1 MSRPSQF
8 DAIQA
13 LRAKRAQADRDLA
26 AATVAVEQAKR
37 ERDRLVAKG
46 ASQSAIDKAVT
57 AFGKASA
64 TYAELRGARLSLVH
78 QLAAESAKAA
88 ANLQQA
94 LKLFETLEG
103 DLPIALFPLRLE
115 TRYTTSTLQI
125 RIYPDAINI
134 KAHTE
139 GLTETEQKAAKA
151 YWQALWDARA
161 PRNTDQADP
170 GFETDEQYRM
180 RQQHAEALWAEMV
193 KALRAPRA
201 SFVVRVMRPTNAALL
216 EQPGV
221 PAEAPV
227 FSDDVATGSRL
238 SAQPVATLLPDRFC
252 AIGYAPDGKIA
263 FRKFGNVVP
272 DVLAMSPVV
281 APGDPAP
288 PDQAPS
294 PFSGESAWIADFG
307 AAEKVGMGITIRKA
321 DIRLAGYDL
330 ASGLSR
336 LTVVGIDWTL
346 SPDDTAAA
354 IGALLEANG
363 ASGGISFLPIGTPTN
378 NTRAQGA
385 GHSPAFERD
394 ATQNSAPP
402 PNPAPGTRAID
413 ALRTAF
419 GIRRDDFDS
428 EHIRNAELDETELS
442 GHMINA
448 LYRGMAGNYIE
459 EYWTRA
465 DDDGASEETLSAI
478 REHVVGYLRPTGPL
492 QPIRIANQ
500 PYGILPVVAAERY
513 EPDPGF
519 EQGLDD
525 LLTLLRPS
533 WQDNVAGVPRFDG
546 SAASTNLLLR
556 QGPWAQSR
564 SYREVCKDTLG
575 SAVQGSVGQFQHD
588 LRMVPNSLFMQMAA
602 AVQGVDTVNAAQFA
616 TLAISAITL
625 QPEPSQLPTTLPW
638 VQADAEIKARE
649 AAPDTRLPA
658 DANYIQD
665 LTDAIDDGRNI
676 KGATAQLRKAP
687 SLLAGLLAYS
697 VDQQADKAAE
707 LYLHQVI
714 KTRKP
719 NAKTRKF
726 GTPLSLGVESRIEDE
741 QSFAITHAGELST
754 IRLDKVT
761 GDDSVTTHAVKQ
773 AAAVYKGND
782 ITLPAWHEHA
792 FSDLLQQWKYRSPRH
807 TRDLASV
814 RASLEALKHR
824 TVGEL
829 DWALRTTLDVF
840 DWRLDAW
847 ITSQATRRLASLRAG
862 RDQNGEPTINTGIHV
877 GGWGFVEDLKPDP
890 AGNRESLGH
899 MLMPSL
905 RHAAAAAILRSGY
918 LSNDPGARKA
928 YDLDLSSQRV
938 RAAKAVFEGLAQGQ
952 ALAALL
958 GYRFE
963 RGLRDNL
970 LGAHIVTFRRKYPLR
985 PYGLDSNGNA
995 NDNPSETIAARD
1007 VVDGVAVLEAGN
1019 KAVNTVPPADR
1030 PKVQALIDDLVGLWD
1045 AVADLSIAEATYQIA
1060 QGNVDR
1066 AAAALSVLDKQTT
1079 PIDSQVGD
1087 SPRDGATYTQRV
1099 ALLLQPGSAA
1109 PAGWPKDA
1117 IGSAEPTLN
1126 AWLAQL
1132 IGDPTRFVLRGRVF
1146 VGDVLQNDPI
1156 ELDPTALG
1164 LSPLALLYAL
1174 EAPGG
1179 ARTDARVGAAGGST
1193 PPAASPSEVSRLRL
1207 VLAEVMS
1214 STAVAA
1220 HGAQAYV
1227 HVEELPADKNERGLL
1242 HLEALLGLARRLVA
1256 NARPAVRSDLAVL
1269 DANFAR
1275 DNPEGDYPGVDHAEL
1290 HERAD
1295 AAAAAF
1301 AVLANALL
1309 AALPAD
1315 DAAPVNAAA
1324 VEATLAP
1331 LRPYNVLGVER
1342 EAHRSFPTQAAYDAS
1357 LRERGRLAKG
1367 DIASRLAEIGE
1378 QRAAA
1383 AAAGALPATI
1393 VQAAI
1398 DTLKTVFGR
1407 QFVVV
1412 PRFTLG
1418 DAADTVNASLAA
1430 QPELTRDD
1438 PVAVPGWLPKIAK
1451 VRDGVEHLQGLLLG
1465 REMLVGRFADN
1476 CYGVVQSPASPAPV
1490 WAALPEAW
1498 PNAPGDD
1505 ITATDVLS
1513 GSRARPVLAVAVHA
1527 PAGLPAALAA
1537 DTALAGLVCDDWAE
1551 TVPAHTST
1559 AAIAFH
1565 YDAPGARPPQSILLA
1580 VPPRRGMVN
1589 WTFDDVLATID
1600 ETIALAR
1607 LRAVN
1612 PAQLTGSVNL
1622 ALPMNVIPDSKAP
1635 TLPGLNIAQMVQNVY
1650 QPLAAT
1656 ALGILAKGKV

>member
-13 LRAKRAQADRDLA
+13 LRAQRVQADRDLA

-37 ERDRLVAKG
+37 ERDRLVTRGADKG
-46 ASQSAIDKAVT
+46 LIDKAAKAFTQATNLYT
-57 AFGKASA
+57 AA
-64 TYAELRGARLSLVH
+64 RGARLALVD

-94 LKLFETLEG
+94 LTLFESLEG
-103 DLPIALFPLRLE
+103 DLPIALLPVRLE
-115 TRYTTSTLQI
+115 TRYTANTLQI

-134 KAHTE
+134 QAHTE
-139 GLTETEQKAAKA
+139 GLTETEQKAAQA
-151 YWQALWDARA
+151 YWEAVWNARP
-161 PRNTDQADP
+161 PRNTDEADP

-180 RQQHAEALWAEMV
+180 RQQRPEALWAEMV

-201 SFVVRVMRPTNAALL
+201 SFIVRVMRPANAVLL
-216 EQPGV
+216 DEPGIP
-221 PAEAPV
+221 PAPPSFPV
-227 FSDDVATGSRL
+227 DVATGSRL
-238 SAQPVATLLPDRFC
+238 SAQPIAAMLPDRFC
-252 AIGYAPDGKIA
+252 AVGYAPNGKIA
-263 FRKFGNVVP
+263 FRRFGSVVP

-281 APGDPAP
+281 APGDPVP
-288 PDQAPS
+288 PEQAES
-294 PFSGESAWIADFG
+294 PFSGESAWLSDF
-307 AAEKVGMGITIRKA
+307 AEAEKFGMGITIRKA
-321 DIRLAGYDL
+321 DISLAGYDL
-330 ASGLSR
+330 NSGLSR
-336 LTVVGIDWTL
+336 LVVVGIDWTL
-346 SPDDTAAA
+346 GPDDSAAG

-363 ASGGISFLPIGTPTN
+363 ASGGIGFLPIGTPTN

-394 ATQNSAPP
+394 PTQNAAPP
-402 PNPAPGTRAID
+402 PSPPPGTRAID

-419 GIRRDDFDS
+419 GIRAADFDS
-428 EHIRNAELDETELS
+428 EHIGNAELDETDLS
-442 GHMINA
+442 GHMINT

-465 DDDGASEETLSAI
+465 DDDGASEDTLSNI
-478 REHVVGYLRPTGPL
+478 RDHVVGYVRPAGPL
-492 QPIRIANQ
+492 QPIRVANQ
-500 PYGILPVVAAERY
+500 PYGILPVVAADRY
-513 EPDPGF
+513 QPDPGF
-519 EQGLDD
+519 EQGLND

-533 WQDNVAGVPRFDG
+533 WENNVGKVPRFDG
-546 SAASTNLLLR
+546 TAASTNLLLR

-564 SYREVCKDTLG
+564 SYREISKDTLG
-575 SAVQGSVGQFQHD
+575 SAVQGSVGQFQYD
-588 LRMVPNSLFMQMAA
+588 VRMVSNSLFMQMAA
-602 AVQGVDTVNAAQFA
+602 AVQGVDSVNAAQLA

-638 VQADAEIKARE
+638 VQADTEITSRE
-649 AAPDTRLPA
+649 AAPDTHLPD

-665 LTDAIDDGRNI
+665 LADAIDDGKNI

-707 LYLHQVI
+707 LFLHQTI

-719 NAKTRKF
+719 AAKTRKF
-726 GTPLSLGVESRIEDE
+726 GTPMTLGIDSRFEDE

-754 IRLDKVT
+754 IRLDRVT
-761 GDDSVTTHAVKQ
+761 GDDSVTAHAVKQ
-773 AAAVYKGND
+773 AAAVYKGNN
-782 ITLPAWHEHA
+782 ITLTAWHEHA
-792 FSDLLQQWKYRSPRH
+792 FSDLLQQWKIHSPRH

-814 RASLEALKHR
+814 RASLDALKGR

-862 RDQNGEPTINTGIHV
+862 KDGDGEPVINNGIHV
-877 GGWGFVEDLKPDP
+877 GAWGFVEDLKPDP

-918 LSNDPGARKA
+918 LSNDPAARKA

-963 RGLRDNL
+963 RGLRDGL
-970 LGAHIVTFRRKYPLR
+970 LGAYIVTFRRKYPLR

-995 NDNPSETIAARD
+995 DDSPSEAIDARD
-1007 VVDGVAVLEAGN
+1007 VVDGVALLEAGS
-1019 KAVNTVPPADR
+1019 KAVNTVPPGDR
-1030 PKVQALIDDLVGLWD
+1030 PTVQALVDDLTGLWD

-1066 AAAALSVLDKQTT
+1066 AAAALSVLDKQTA
-1079 PIDSQVGD
+1079 PVESQVGD

-1099 ALLLQPGSAA
+1099 ALLLPTGGAA
-1109 PAGWPKDA
+1109 PAGWTDDA
-1117 IGSAEPTLN
+1117 IAGAEPTLN

-1132 IGDPTRFVLRGRVF
+1132 IGDPMRFVLRGRVF
-1146 VGDVLQNDPI
+1146 VDDALQNDPI
-1156 ELDPTALG
+1156 ELDPSALG
-1164 LSPLALLYAL
+1164 LSPLALMYAL
-1174 EAPGG
+1174 DAPGG
-1179 ARTDARVGAAGGST
+1179 ARTDARVGAAGGG
-1193 PPAASPSEVSRLRL
+1193 AAPDGSPSELSRLRL
-1207 VLAEVMS
+1207 ALAEAMS
-1214 STAVAA
+1214 TLAVNA
-1220 HGAQAYV
+1220 HGTQAYV
-1227 HVEELPADKNERGLL
+1227 HIEELPANSSERGLV
-1242 HLEALLGLARRLVA
+1242 HLEALLGLARRLIA
-1256 NARPAVRSDLAVL
+1256 NARPAVRTDLAVIEG
-1269 DANFAR
+1269 NFGS
-1275 DNPEGDYPGVDHAEL
+1275 DNTEGDYPGVDHAEL
-1290 HERAD
+1290 DARAD
-1295 AAAAAF
+1295 SASTAF
-1301 AVLANALL
+1301 TGLADTLI

-1315 DAAPVNAAA
+1315 DASPVNAAA
-1324 VEATLAP
+1324 IEAALAP

-1357 LRERGRLAKG
+1357 VRERGRLAKG
-1367 DIASRLAEIGE
+1367 DIDARLAGITD
-1378 QRAAA
+1378 QRATAT
-1383 AAAGALPATI
+1383 AAGATPAAI

-1398 DTLKTVFGR
+1398 DTLKIVFGR

-1418 DAADTVNASLAA
+1418 DAVGTVNASLAA
-1430 QPELTRDD
+1430 QAALTRND
-1438 PVAVPGWLPKIAK
+1438 PVAVPGWLPKMAK
-1451 VRDGVEHLQGLLLG
+1451 VRDGVENLQGLLLG
-1465 REMLVGRFADN
+1465 REMLVGRFADD
-1476 CYGVVQSPASPAPV
+1476 CFGVLQSPAAENPV

-1498 PNAPGDD
+1498 PDAPGDD
-1505 ITATDVLS
+1505 ITTTDVLA
-1513 GSRARPVLAVAVHA
+1513 GSRARPELAVAVHA
-1527 PAGLPAALAA
+1527 PNGLPASLAVDA
-1537 DTALAGLVCDDWAE
+1537 ALAGLVCDDWAE
-1551 TVPAHTST
+1551 TVPSHTST

-1580 VPPRRGMVN
+1580 VPPRRGMPN

-1600 ETIALAR
+1600 ATIALAR
-1607 LRAVN
+1607 IRAVN

-1635 TLPGLNIAQMVQNVY
+1635 TLPGLNIGLMVKDVY
-1650 QPLAAT
+1650 QTLNTT
-1656 ALGILAKGKV
+1656 ALGIVAKGKI